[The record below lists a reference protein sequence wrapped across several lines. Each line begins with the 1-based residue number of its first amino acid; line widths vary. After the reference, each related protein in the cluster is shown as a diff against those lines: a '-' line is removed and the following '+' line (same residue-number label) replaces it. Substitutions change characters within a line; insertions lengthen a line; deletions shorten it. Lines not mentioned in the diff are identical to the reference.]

1 MADACAAAAV
11 AAGAREVKAAAYR
24 TDSVSLRHLA
34 AVLAAKGADFGVQSG
49 VNTTQLHRLIEQIER
64 ICRTERSKGSPFE
77 PSAAPDSGLQLTA
90 RNTREDVVRAAARL
104 GYDLTQEDGAKVYE
118 AFCRIAEKKDTVGE
132 KELDA
137 IIAAAAMQVPP
148 IYRLDSYVINTGN
161 TISATAHVRLRK
173 GDAVQEGISLGDGPI
188 DAVFLAIEHIVG
200 CHYELDDFQIQSVTE
215 GREAMGQAVVRLR
228 NGGKLYSGRG
238 ISTDIIGSAVH
249 AYLGAL
255 NKIAYEEAGGDEV

>member
-1 MADACAAAAV
+1 MFIIN
-11 AAGAREVKAAAYR
+11 EIK
-24 TDSVSLRHLA
+24 S
-34 AVLAAKGADFGVQSG
+34 
-49 VNTTQLHRLIEQIER
+49 
-64 ICRTERSKGSPFE
+64 
-77 PSAAPDSGLQLTA
+77 
-90 RNTREDVVRAAARL
+90 RN
-104 GYDLTQEDGAKVYE
+104 DLTQEDGAKVYE

-238 ISTDIIGSAVH
+238 ISTDIIGSSIRAYISAV
-249 AYLGAL
+249 
-255 NKIAYEEAGGDEV
+255 NKIVYEEGE